1 VRRRRR
7 RAAVSDAAAARP
19 GRGQCPEHAVVRPAV
34 GGNPAAKRRQEPSG
48 QPKDHRGQGPHGSAA
63 GARTP
68 GSADGHPCPAFGRCQ
83 GAPRSPDARA
93 TQTAGTD
100 AVGTSYI
107 QPAGSDVSTPTPS
120 NACQTSS
127 IEDPRGVTAQ
137 SRAPRPV
144 KPCRRMQSR
153 IPNRSLHIVA
163 SDVLMKCPSAK
174 TWAEAMV
181 ASRPPVWTIS
191 RAPAG
196 LLRVTQPNPSGHNA
210 RIRTSARVS
219 KTTGCPAI
227 QLLSGASWR
236 LARTSKPMLIASPA
250 STTTQNH
257 PSPDMRLNVP
267 LCPATTRQGRP

>member
-1 VRRRRR
+1 MP
-7 RAAVSDAAAARP
+7 RA
-19 GRGQCPEHAVVRPAV
+19 RG
-34 GGNPAAKRRQEPSG
+34 
-48 QPKDHRGQGPHGSAA
+48 
-63 GARTP
+63 
-68 GSADGHPCPAFGRCQ
+68 GSADGRRKPRRETQAGALGPTQRSSRARPTRKRCERSNARINGCHPCPASSRCQ

-107 QPAGSDVSTPTPS
+107 QAAGSDVFTPTPS

-137 SRAPRPV
+137 SRVPRPV

-153 IPNRSLHIVA
+153 IPNRSLHIVV

-196 LLRVTQPNPSGHNA
+196 LLRVTQPDPSGHDA

-236 LARTSKPMLIASPA
+236 LARTSKPMPTA
-250 STTTQNH
+250 STAPTTTENH
-257 PSPDMRLNVP
+257 APPDMRLNVLTLP
-267 LCPATTRQGRP
+267 SYYKPRLSLNSRKAAT